1 MSDPSPAPAPQMLTR
16 PQAPA
21 IAYHLLP
28 ETGEKRQ
35 GDASARGGLPGVIFL
50 AGFNSNMNG
59 SKATALEQFCTERK
73 QGFLRFDYSGH
84 GESGGEFRDGT
95 IGAWLQDATD
105 VLDRLTRGPQ
115 IVVGSS
121 MGGWIALLLAH
132 RRRERIAGLVGL
144 AAAPDFVEDIWRRFS
159 QADQDTLMTRGAVE
173 RPSAY
178 SDSPYVITRALIEEG
193 RRHLLLGDA
202 IDIDCPVRLIH
213 GMADPDVPYEKSL
226 RTAER
231 LRGGNVVVTL
241 IKDGDH
247 RLSRPQDL
255 QRLFD
260 AVSELS
266 AGGDA

>member
-1 MSDPSPAPAPQMLTR
+1 MPDLSPAPAPQMLIR

-28 ETGEKRQ
+28 AAGEKRQ

-50 AGFNSNMNG
+50 TGFNSNMNG
-59 SKATALEQFCTERK
+59 IKATALEQFCCDRQ

-84 GESGGEFRDGT
+84 GGSGGDFRDGT
-95 IGAWLQDATD
+95 IGAWLQDTVD

-115 IVVGSS
+115 IAVGSS
-121 MGGWIALLLAH
+121 MGGWIALLLAL
-132 RRRERIAGLVGL
+132 RRRERIVGLVGL
-144 AAAPDFVEDIWRRFS
+144 AAAPDFVEDIWRRCS

-178 SDSPYVITRALIEEG
+178 SDHPYVITRALIEEG
-193 RRHLLLGDA
+193 RRHLLLGED
-202 IDIDCPVRLIH
+202 IDIGCPVRLIH
-213 GMADPDVPYEKSL
+213 GMADPDVPYERSQQI
-226 RTAER
+226 AES
-231 LRGGNVVVTL
+231 LRGGDVVVTL

-247 RLSRPQDL
+247 RLSRPRDL

-266 AGGDA
+266 ALSDA